1 MVCCQYSLKK
11 IIRILKFHIINYNIV
26 VDRTLIN
33 IHKLKLLFISIS
45 CIPFHV
51 QNTNQSSFFLFNIV
65 KQYIPTWYTA
75 FYKYLCLS
83 LKLIDI
89 IYWTTDSRCLS
100 FLEKS
105 MNGGNESYS
114 TQKSKPLSEIPVK
127 HYKNIIKW
135 IIEKQGSS
143 LQRPFIKNLYGLIFW
158 NCVSSSLLW
167 AWCTTR

>member
-1 MVCCQYSLKK
+1 MKR

-33 IHKLKLLFISIS
+33 IHKLKLLFICSS
-45 CIPFHV
+45 CFPFHV
-51 QNTNQSSFFLFNIV
+51 QNNNQSSFFLFNIV
-65 KQYIPTWYTA
+65 KQYIPTWYIA

-105 MNGGNESYS
+105 MNGGNEFHS

-135 IIEKQGSS
+135 IIEKQSSS
-143 LQRPFIKNLYGLIFW
+143 LQRPFIKYLYGLKFW
-158 NCVSSSLLW
+158 NCVSSSPLW
-167 AWCTTR
+167 A